1 MISDDVESFVPENS
15 DVKLMEPC
23 LFFVTMLQWLLGVD
37 CNLQFAIQ
45 NVVLSFFEP
54 N

>member
-23 LFFVTMLQWLLGVD
+23 LFFVMVLQWLPGVD
-37 CNLQFAIQ
+37 CNLCDKMQ
-45 NVVLSFFEP
+45 NVLF
-54 N
+54 